1 MLSCDVSW
9 CKEKCPYDINALII
23 LFIYKALQSPKAS
36 EYLMQYISSNSGSYT
51 TLPLPAQALFKHWML
66 IFSCRRSYNTPRRA
80 DILDT
85 VRYRGIIICL
95 HGLVCY
101 KTNDFQKQ
109 TIIYFFLLKETHL
122 APCTH
127 TPMRLLR

>member
-36 EYLMQYISSNSGSYT
+36 EYLMQYISSNSSSYT
-51 TLPLPAQALFKHWML
+51 TLPLPARALFKHWML
-66 IFSCRRSYNTPRRA
+66 IFSCRRFYNTPRRA

-95 HGLVCY
+95 HGLERFP
-101 KTNDFQKQ
+101 KTNYH
-109 TIIYFFLLKETHL
+109 IIFFIKRD
-122 APCTH
+122 APCTLHTH